1 MERAEMGFNRMSM
14 TERGKIKEET
24 LSNWEG
30 RTAERRSSLPK
41 QTVSNELIVVTILV
55 AAVGDLKLA
64 TVRNKGELSAALSQ

>member
-14 TERGKIKEET
+14 MERGKIKEET

-30 RTAERRSSLPK
+30 RTSEKRSSLPK

-55 AAVGDLKLA
+55 AAVGDLKLP
-64 TVRNKGELSAALSQ
+64 TIRSKGELNAALSQ